1 MTTASPNPLEQA
13 LAQAL
18 ADPTKQSAFELA
30 LMGAELYVVPSDGV
44 PPEGQTLGIERPFSL
59 KGIRLS
65 DGREATALFT
75 SLERVKVV
83 FGDEQPMAMRGLH
96 ALQIMAEGTLAL
108 NPGAPGGLIL
118 GPRDIAAILKG
129 IGDARPGTRTPAGL
143 DLSVPEREPK
153 VLIDRLKPRLAGPG
167 VEAVWIARTT
177 ARDTGA
183 KGLLIDVRSTLPF
196 VEVRTRVEQAAA
208 GLNTEGEALEL
219 SVSLPGGEAG
229 VGLKVL

>member
-1 MTTASPNPLEQA
+1 
-13 LAQAL
+13 
-18 ADPTKQSAFELA
+18 
-30 LMGAELYVVPSDGV
+30 MGSELYVVPSDGV

-83 FGDEQPMAMRGLH
+83 FGDEEPMAMRGLH

-118 GPRDIAAILKG
+118 GPRDIAAILNG

-143 DLSVPEREPK
+143 DLSVPDREPT
-153 VLIDRLKPRLAGPG
+153 VLIDRPG

-219 SVSLPGGEAG
+219 SVSLPGGEDG
-229 VGLKVL
+229 VALKVL